1 MPETKKYYHNLD
13 VDNNKVINPLLNPL
27 TTAQRTA
34 VGTLLGPTDEGY
46 VCFDTTLNQ
55 QYFWDGAAWVTVT
68 ATTAWGS
75 ITGVVTAQTDLTTY
89 LAANYYPLATNPAN
103 YIDLTDLSAGTGIS
117 YNNLTGVITNSAPDQ
132 TVVLTGGTGIST
144 SGTYPNFTITNTSPD
159 QIVSLGTTGSGL
171 SVTGTYPSF
180 TLQNTLPDQTVALTA
195 GTGIGITGTY
205 PNFTIT
211 NSSPSSG
218 GTVTGTGTTNY
229 VPKWSSSTALT
240 DSSIFDNGTSVG
252 IGTATP
258 DALYKLQVSG
268 TIATTGGINLDT
280 NPAFA
285 KTGFYSGGNQFTI
298 WAGNNQLGTY
308 RLNGALAGSYFE
320 HTAGFNNTGLY
331 TGTQN
336 IWRLAGNVTATVAP
350 NTMNS
355 TQLLINPTYS
365 QGTFGSGILRGVYYN
380 PTITSLNTSQHRAW
394 ENTSGDIIHG
404 NLATGGVDEMVTVD
418 TSGKLKKQAIPTG
431 GGSVGFEM
439 NFLLM
444 GA

>member
-1 MPETKKYYHNLD
+1 MALEYYHD
-13 VDNNKVINPLLNPL
+13 VDLKANQLFNSRLHNI
-27 TTAQRTA
+27 TTASRVALGATLG
-34 VGTLLGPTDEGY
+34 VGDKGY
-46 VCFDTTLNQ
+46 QVYDVDLFEP
-55 QYFWDGAAWVTVT
+55 YWWDGSAWQTPGGGGAV
-68 ATTAWGS
+68 WGS
-75 ITGVVTAQTDLTTY
+75 ITGTLTAQTDLTAY
-89 LAANYYPLATNPAN
+89 LTANYYPLATNPAN

-144 SGTYPNFTITNTSPD
+144 SGTYPNFTITNTSP
-159 QIVSLGTTGSGL
+159 
-171 SVTGTYPSF
+171 
-180 TLQNTLPDQTVALTA
+180 
-195 GTGIGITGTY
+195 
-205 PNFTIT
+205 
-211 NSSPSSG
+211 SSG

-258 DALYKLQVSG
+258 DAAYKLQVSG
-268 TIATTGGINLDT
+268 VIATTGGINLDT

-355 TQLLINPTYS
+355 TQLLINPTYN

-380 PTITSLNTSQHRAW
+380 PTISNLNTSQHRAW

-404 NLATGGVDEMVTVD
+404 NLATGGADEMVTVD
-418 TSGKLKKQAIPTG
+418 TSGKLKKQAIPTAQ
-431 GGSVGFEM
+431 SVGFEM